1 MIDNWNDFE
10 LRLKDILKYTK
21 YTYEVYKYLCL
32 FSIKEDDEIKAYASF
47 TSRSITKS
55 PDFNIGLINWNKL
68 QDLVENTDWES
79 LWEDYE

>member
-1 MIDNWNDFE
+1 MVDNWNDFE

-32 FSIKEDDEIKAYASF
+32 FLIKEDDEIKAYASF

-68 QDLVENTDWES
+68 QDLVKNTDWES
-79 LWEDYE
+79 LWEDDK

>member
-1 MIDNWNDFE
+1 MVDNWNDFE

-32 FSIKEDDEIKAYASF
+32 FLIKEDNEIKAYASF

-68 QDLVENTDWES
+68 QDLVKNTDWES
-79 LWEDYE
+79 LWEEE